1 MSIDKLVESVNE
13 SGARWQEWCRKV
25 AANNKA
31 ITKAVDDA
39 TLYGSGFIRV
49 DADGNLQR
57 LDPLRIIVE
66 YKLD

>member
-1 MSIDKLVESVNE
+1 MSDAKVQII
-13 SGARWQEWCRKV
+13 GAVVQADDV
-25 AANNKA
+25 HMVQASHNMNA